1 MERFEHGYAL
11 LISINENAV
20 PAWALPSVVND
31 VVGLNNVLTH
41 PERCAYPNENV
52 KVIMGKEATRQGI
65 LDGLDWLHE
74 RVEGDGSGEATAV
87 VYYTGHGWRDE
98 AAKPAYYLI
107 PYDVRQDDLRGRAV
121 RAEDFAGAL
130 RSLEARRL
138 LAILDCCHSGGMEVK
153 GLGDFQR
160 SALPP
165 GAVMAEEAVTPEE
178 GAKGLGALAQGEG
191 RAVLSSSRGEQLSY
205 ILRDRTMS
213 IFTYCLIAALTG
225 HAQPQE
231 GAKEVLVSDV
241 MSYVWRHVPER
252 AREAWGAK
260 QQPDYQVSG
269 NFPVALLLGGEG
281 LSKGQP
287 APDPREATFPEGV
300 GRFSYVS
307 TGGGDYIGGD
317 AVGGDKITTGDISGT
332 GIAIGRGA
340 RASVTSGVT
349 RADLEQAFAPVLAAL
364 AEAPPEQRAAAQREL
379 EILKEEAYRPGKADD
394 SRMAGALE
402 ALVALV
408 PSAAGAMASAFVSPL
423 LAGLAGPVTR
433 YVLEKIGRR

>member
-287 APDPREATFPEGV
+287 APDPR
-300 GRFSYVS
+300 
-307 TGGGDYIGGD
+307 
-317 AVGGDKITTGDISGT
+317 
-332 GIAIGRGA
+332 
-340 RASVTSGVT
+340 ASVTSGVT